1 MTKSKKER
9 PTLRLVNLSDPDA
22 EKKKRIIFDIAKTL
36 TDDELKEVIEL
47 FQKNFS
53 GEVAAA
59 EC

>member
-1 MTKSKKER
+1 MTKSKKEK

-47 FQKNFS
+47 FKKNLS
-53 GEVAAA
+53 GGATA